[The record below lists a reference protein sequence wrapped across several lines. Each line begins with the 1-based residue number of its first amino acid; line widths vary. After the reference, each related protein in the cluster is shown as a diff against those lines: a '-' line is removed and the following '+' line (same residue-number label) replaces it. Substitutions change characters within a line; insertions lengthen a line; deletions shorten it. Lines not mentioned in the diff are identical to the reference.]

1 MLKLI
6 RYPACVLC
14 LILFLFIATSFTLT
28 AAKNNLSYPPR
39 VTELITVNKP
49 SPIILKYHEWN
60 LSSAGISFEVFN
72 YAFKGYHYLLQKQ
85 LLRNTYFITIVDF
98 SKPSTQQRLFVINLT
113 SGKVLFNTL
122 VAHGRNTGL
131 QYATEFS
138 NKTSSLESSLGFYIT
153 MDTYIGNNGYSLK
166 LNGCEKGF
174 NDKALKRNIV
184 LHGAAYVSNEFIQQ
198 NGYLGRSY
206 GCPAVP
212 LELTK
217 EIINTIKD
225 GACLFIYHPGK
236 KYLQQSVFINH

>member
-14 LILFLFIATSFTLT
+14 LILFLCIATSFTLT

-39 VTELITVNKP
+39 VTELITINKP
-49 SPIILKYHEWN
+49 SPIISKYHEWN

-72 YAFKGYHYLLQKQ
+72 YAFKGYQYLLQKQ
-85 LLRNTYFITIVDF
+85 LLRNTDFITIVDF

-212 LELTK
+212 LKLTE